1 MTSDPFWHIIDSH
14 SIRYPFEI
22 KAESWETRR
31 YLPPTVLSKFPV
43 VNPPFQLSDYINYV
57 HIHFFSSCL
66 MAIESSSSLPEQG
79 AHIPE
84 RTSDETYRTL
94 VLLFDGTGDKYVI
107 FI

>member
-1 MTSDPFWHIIDSH
+1 
-14 SIRYPFEI
+14 
-22 KAESWETRR
+22 
-31 YLPPTVLSKFPV
+31 
-43 VNPPFQLSDYINYV
+43 
-57 HIHFFSSCL
+57 

-107 FI
+107 YIWVTGCSDKSFYKG